1 MSIVTLYLF
10 NFHFSFR
17 RDCAH
22 RPLPSL
28 ELVGDVPARLI
39 EDKQGVSTAMATPDR
54 VERRLHGVSFGW
66 WHEKA
71 MPASRLGQTAP
82 NIRLPTTLMLVNK
95 RQDMDGVGLP

>member
-17 RDCAH
+17 RGCAH

-28 ELVGDVPARLI
+28 ELVGGVPARLI
-39 EDKQGVSTAMATPDR
+39 EDEQGVSTAMATPDR
-54 VERRLHGVSFGW
+54 VERRLHGARFGR

-71 MPASRLGQTAP
+71 MSASRLGQTVP
-82 NIRLPTTLMLVNK
+82 NIRLPATLVLVNK
-95 RQDMDGVGLP
+95 RQDMDGDGLP